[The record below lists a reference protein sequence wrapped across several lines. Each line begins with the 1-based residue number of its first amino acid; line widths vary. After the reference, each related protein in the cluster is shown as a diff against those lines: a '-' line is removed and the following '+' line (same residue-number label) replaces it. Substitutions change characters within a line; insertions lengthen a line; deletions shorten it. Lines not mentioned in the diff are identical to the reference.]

1 MFHLIGKNAFSPS
14 NVIVSIFIAVH
25 CFDELPKIK
34 ESEKLLLEFPV
45 RWSTMIY
52 FNLGQ
57 VQVTSS
63 MKSSQIISVDGSWPT
78 STMATRTD
86 KNFPACNDQVD
97 LRSHRIITL
106 KLEVGNRSSRRARGK
121 RRVRWNASLH
131 KYRSHAPT
139 VVTRFVL
146 SDARCLHDQCLLILS
161 NNTTRQDATRNSV
174 SQSSIKRS
182 ARIPA
187 LCTIAGPA
195 ITPVSITLILLF
207 I

>member
-1 MFHLIGKNAFSPS
+1 MWKCLLIGALRFYEKSIKKRNFSNVHVLLNREKCISPS

-63 MKSSQIISVDGSWPT
+63 MKSSQIISVDGSWPA

-86 KNFPACNDQVD
+86 KNFPACNDQMD

-131 KYRSHAPT
+131 KYGST

-146 SDARCLHDQCLLILS
+146 SDARCLHDQCLLTLS
-161 NNTTRQDATRNSV
+161 NNTTR
-174 SQSSIKRS
+174 
-182 ARIPA
+182 
-187 LCTIAGPA
+187 
-195 ITPVSITLILLF
+195 
-207 I
+207 